1 MAAGGNIMESIPTE
15 FDYFE
20 STVIQAAIINEY
32 DHPFGPIGTF
42 QPGTPIEIVIPP
54 TSNCY
59 RDLNNSK
66 LEVTC
71 KITNADGSNI
81 ANDAP
86 VGPVNL
92 LLHSMFQN
100 IEVDLGNKRISD
112 PNNFMPYRAYLET
125 MLTYNKDVGE
135 TRLLSEG
142 WQPDTST
149 ALNDF
154 RRVADGANLG
164 FKRRATR
171 FHQSRIETLI
181 GRPHLDLFHQDKDIP
196 PGVRIMLRFIPAP
209 NAFVIKKPAGT
220 AEDYRLKIMSIKL
233 WVRTKEVSPSLLLS
247 HQAMLQQNNIRL
259 PYTKVTMKHM
269 TIPTGVTSMEFDN
282 IFTGQQ
288 PNRFLLAF
296 LRDETMNA
304 GSNTNP
310 FQFEHVDIN
319 YLVWRVNGEQFPRV
333 PFQPDFEHEV
343 YLREYL
349 ALLEAL
355 NLDTGNKAIN
365 LSPSNWA
372 NTFPVFMFRTTPS
385 GLPSIPRTGASRL
398 ELRFRLATPH
408 IYNILC
414 YAEFPAL
421 LEIDQFNNVLG

>member
-1 MAAGGNIMESIPTE
+1 M
-15 FDYFE
+15 
-20 STVIQAAIINEY
+20 
-32 DHPFGPIGTF
+32 
-42 QPGTPIEIVIPP
+42 
-54 TSNCY
+54 
-59 RDLNNSK
+59 NNSK
-66 LEVTC
+66 LEITC
-71 KITNADGSNI
+71 KITNLDGSDLA
-81 ANDAP
+81 ANAP

-92 LLHSMFQN
+92 LLHSLFQN

-112 PNNFMPYRAYLET
+112 PNNFLPYRALFET
-125 MLTYNKDVGE
+125 ILTYTKDVGE
-135 TRLLSEG
+135 TRLLAEG
-142 WQPDTST
+142 WTPDTPT
-149 ALNDF
+149 AMNDF
-154 RRVADGANLG
+154 RREDGGANLG
-164 FKRRATR
+164 FKTRAAR
-171 FHQSRIETLI
+171 FAQSRIETLI

-209 NAFVIKKPAGT
+209 NAFVVKKPVGAG
-220 AEDYRLKIMSIKL
+220 EDYRLRIMTIKL

-296 LRDETMNA
+296 IRDEHMNA
-304 GSNTNP
+304 GSSINP
-310 FQFEHVDIN
+310 FQFDHLNIT

-333 PFQPDFEHEV
+333 PFQPDFEHGV
-343 YLREYL
+343 YLREYM

-355 NLDTGNKAIN
+355 NLDTGNKTIN
-365 LSPSNWA
+365 LAPTSWA
-372 NTFPVFMFRTTPS
+372 TSFPVFMFRTTPS

-398 ELRFRLATPH
+398 ELRFRLPTPH
-408 IYNILC
+408 IFNVLC

-421 LEIDQFNNVLG
+421 IEIDQFNNVLG